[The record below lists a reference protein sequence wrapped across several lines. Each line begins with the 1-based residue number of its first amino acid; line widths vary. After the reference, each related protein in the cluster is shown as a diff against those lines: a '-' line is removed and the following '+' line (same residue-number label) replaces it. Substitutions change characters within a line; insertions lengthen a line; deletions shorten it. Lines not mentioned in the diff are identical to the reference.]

1 MQISAMNVGEPPAGL
16 AEFWTDSGGSMWGKR
31 IGALDARWCKLFELV
46 YRCTDGSAVCVY
58 GDVQA
63 FIPRDTQA
71 KAKGHESSSDHN
83 HEWIIARCGAQY
95 AVCSGATLVR

>member
-1 MQISAMNVGEPPAGL
+1 MHAGASFLSWSTGARTEAQCVSAETFRRSFLG
-16 AEFWTDSGGSMWGKR
+16 TR
-31 IGALDARWCKLFELV
+31 
-46 YRCTDGSAVCVY
+46 
-58 GDVQA
+58 
-63 FIPRDTQA
+63 RDTQA